1 MITVSF
7 TKNDKYRSEIIVVI
21 DDTPNA
27 RVADLLY
34 SIGLSMVPIIAP
46 SDKNVCNTPNLIT
59 VTSNLFTNYSQ
70 NITIIKTY
78 YKSQV

>member
-21 DDTPNA
+21 DDTANA

-34 SIGLSMVPIIAP
+34 STGLSMVPIIVP

-59 VTSNLFTNYSQ
+59 VTSNLLTNYNK
-70 NITIIKTY
+70 NITIITKY
-78 YKSQV
+78 YKPQI